1 MREFKKPKVVISRCL
16 GFESCRYDGQII
28 SSRFVDKLKNYV
40 EYITPC
46 PEVDIGLGTPRDSLR
61 VVRKNG
67 SLSFVQTN
75 TGKNYTEEINKY
87 ANNFLYDIE
96 DVDGFILKEGSP
108 SCGFKSVK
116 YYPGSEKVASNT
128 KGPGFFGGA
137 ILKRFPQ
144 HPIENEG
151 RLRNFNIR
159 EHFLTR
165 LFLMP
170 EIRELKV
177 DSTIK
182 KLVNFHSR
190 NKLLLMAYNQNLM
203 RKLGK
208 LVANNDD
215 IPVEELVQKYIEVF
229 LQAVNRTPRYTSNI
243 NVLMHALGYF
253 KDVLKTE
260 EKAFFL
266 DALESYRNG
275 KVPLSV
281 PLYLIKS
288 YIVKYDNDYLKSQT
302 YFEPYPEGLIEI
314 TDSGKGR

>member
-170 EIRELKV
+170 EIRELKL

-302 YFEPYPEGLIEI
+302 YFEPYLERLVEI

>member
-170 EIRELKV
+170 EIRELKL

-182 KLVNFHSR
+182 KLVNFQSR

-302 YFEPYPEGLIEI
+302 YFEPYLERLVEI

>member
-144 HPIENEG
+144 HAIENEG

-170 EIRELKV
+170 EIRELKL

-302 YFEPYPEGLIEI
+302 YFEPYLERLVEI

>member
-170 EIRELKV
+170 EIRELKL

-288 YIVKYDNDYLKSQT
+288 YIVKYDNDYLKSQI
-302 YFEPYPEGLIEI
+302 YLEPYPERLVEI

>member
-16 GFESCRYDGQII
+16 GFESCRYDGQSI
-28 SSRFVDKLKNYV
+28 SSEFVDKLKEHV
-40 EYITPC
+40 DSITPC

-170 EIRELKV
+170 EIRELKL

-266 DALESYRNG
+266 DALESYRKG

-302 YFEPYPEGLIEI
+302 YFEPYLERLVEI

>member
-1 MREFKKPKVVISRCL
+1 
-16 GFESCRYDGQII
+16 
-28 SSRFVDKLKNYV
+28 
-40 EYITPC
+40 
-46 PEVDIGLGTPRDSLR
+46 
-61 VVRKNG
+61 
-67 SLSFVQTN
+67 
-75 TGKNYTEEINKY
+75 
-87 ANNFLYDIE
+87 
-96 DVDGFILKEGSP
+96 
-108 SCGFKSVK
+108 
-116 YYPGSEKVASNT
+116 
-128 KGPGFFGGA
+128 
-137 ILKRFPQ
+137 
-144 HPIENEG
+144 
-151 RLRNFNIR
+151 
-159 EHFLTR
+159 
-165 LFLMP
+165 MP
-170 EIRELKV
+170 EIRELKL

-302 YFEPYPEGLIEI
+302 YFEPYLERLVEI

>member
-170 EIRELKV
+170 EIRELKL

-266 DALESYRNG
+266 DALESYRKG

-302 YFEPYPEGLIEI
+302 YFEPYLERLVEI